1 MTTALLI
8 STYNWPQALDL
19 VLRSL
24 LQQTQLPD
32 RVLIA
37 DDGSKEQTRL
47 LIQQYAEK
55 LQVPLDHIW
64 HKDQGFRKAVILNKA
79 IAQTPVDFIIQID
92 GDCIMHP
99 EFVADYIKAV
109 RSGQVLSGTRVN
121 IKEGF
126 LSELWR
132 NKHTQFRL
140 FHPGLRN
147 GLRALHCPLI
157 GRFYRPKNRFSKK
170 FRGCNTGYWR
180 QDFLAINGYNE
191 AFEGWGREDS
201 DLAHRLIHLGCAMKR
216 LKHRALVYH
225 IPHKIRSKSQLEQ
238 NNALEQYTL
247 EHRVVRIEQ
256 GVDQHDIIK

>member
-37 DDGSKEQTRL
+37 DDGSQEQTRL

-64 HKDQGFRKAVILNKA
+64 HQDQGFRKAVILNKA

-99 EFVADYIKAV
+99 EFVADYIKAA
-109 RSGQVLSGTRVN
+109 RSGQVFFRNSG
-121 IKEGF
+121 
-126 LSELWR
+126 
-132 NKHTQFRL
+132 Q
-140 FHPGLRN
+140 
-147 GLRALHCPLI
+147 
-157 GRFYRPKNRFSKK
+157 Y
-170 FRGCNTGYWR
+170 
-180 QDFLAINGYNE
+180 
-191 AFEGWGREDS
+191 
-201 DLAHRLIHLGCAMKR
+201 KR
-216 LKHRALVYH
+216 
-225 IPHKIRSKSQLEQ
+225 
-238 NNALEQYTL
+238 
-247 EHRVVRIEQ
+247 
-256 GVDQHDIIK
+256 